1 VIFLDPGRTLVHL
14 HDYLD
19 ETALPDGMPRYTKLV

>member
-1 VIFLDPGRTLVHL
+1 LVHL